1 MYTIVI
7 ISMMLLLS
15 ACSKR
20 EQQGNAD
27 VAQNNTEQSNVAQQ
41 NNVEQNNMSQDNLE
55 QNNTMQESQQEENET
70 ETKATMETPAMI
82 ETPTEKPTPVPTQD
96 RDYGYKFST
105 VKETVY
111 VTETVRIRTE
121 ATTDNKDNIYKKLE
135 RGTEVK
141 RVGYNE
147 EWSKIKVDG
156 RVYYA
161 ATKYLSTEPLMAGK
175 VIVIDAGHQKNQNS
189 EKEPVGP
196 GASEMKAKVSSGTAG
211 STSGLAEYELNL
223 QVAKKLKEELIKRG
237 YEVIMVRESNDVN
250 ISNSERAKI
259 ANEAAA
265 DAFIRI
271 HANGDNNSSANGVM
285 TICQTAS
292 NPYNANLY
300 QKSKALSSAVLDGII
315 KNTGANS
322 KGVWETDTMSG
333 INWCSVPVTIV
344 EMGYM
349 SNPEE
354 DRKMATEEY
363 QNKIVDGIADGID
376 SVLQ

>member
-1 MYTIVI
+1 MKREMYTIVI
-7 ISMMLLLS
+7 ISVMLLLS
-15 ACSKR
+15 ACFKR
-20 EQQGNAD
+20 EQQGNANVAQNSTEQTN
-27 VAQNNTEQSNVAQQ
+27 VAQNNERLNSIG
-41 NNVEQNNMSQDNLE
+41 
-55 QNNTMQESQQEENET
+55 QEAQQEEN
-70 ETKATMETPAMI
+70 AAETPAI
-82 ETPTEKPTPVPTQD
+82 TETPTENPTPVPTQD
-96 RDYGYKFST
+96 PDYGYKFSA

-161 ATKYLSTEPLMAGK
+161 ATQYLSTEPLMAGK

-211 STSGLAEYELNL
+211 KASGLAEYELNL

-259 ANEAAA
+259 ANEAGA

-285 TICQTAS
+285 TICQTSS
-292 NPYNANLY
+292 NPYNAKLY
-300 QKSKALSSAVLDGII
+300 QKSKALSSAVLNGII

-322 KGVWETDTMSG
+322 KGVRETDTMSG